1 MKSVLVVDDHPVTR
15 FAIKVLLEKEGLRVI
30 SETGDGLE
38 ALSLIEEHKPDLVI
52 VDIDIH
58 SISGIEL
65 VQRLRKRKFSG
76 SILMLSGKDEPF
88 YIKNCV
94 SAGADGF
101 ISKANN
107 LFDLHSAV
115 AAINA
120 GYGYFPLKQA
130 RQHAL
135 QPAEDKDKHAI
146 TNLSTKELQVLRYL
160 AKGMRLVDI
169 GLQMNISDKTVG
181 TYKRRVM
188 AKLELNSMMETYEFC
203 IRNNLD

>member
-30 SETGDGLE
+30 SETGDGFE
-38 ALSLIEEHKPDLVI
+38 ALSLIEKHKPDLVI

-65 VQRLRKRKFSG
+65 VQRLRKRQFSG
-76 SILMLSGKDEPF
+76 AILVLSGKDEPY

-94 SAGADGF
+94 GAGADGF

-107 LFDLHSAV
+107 LCDLHSAV
-115 AAINA
+115 AAISA

-130 RQHAL
+130 RQQIL
-135 QPAEDKDKHAI
+135 QPGEDKQKNAI
-146 TNLSTKELQVLRYL
+146 ASLSAKELQVLRYL

-188 AKLELNSMMETYEFC
+188 AKLDLNSMMETYEFC
-203 IRNNLD
+203 IKNNLD

>member
-1 MKSVLVVDDHPVTR
+1 MKNVLIVDDHPVTR
-15 FAIKVLLEKEGLRVI
+15 FAIKILLEKEGLKVVA
-30 SETGDGLE
+30 ETSDGLE
-38 ALSLIEEHKPDLVI
+38 ALLLVKKHSPDLVI

-65 VQRLRKRKFSG
+65 VERLRKRQYSG
-76 SILMLSGKDEPF
+76 GILVLSGKDEPY

-107 LFDLHSAV
+107 LIDLHSAV
-115 AAINA
+115 GAIEA

-135 QPAEDKDKHAI
+135 DPAEDKDNQAI
-146 TNLSTKELQVLRYL
+146 ANLSAKELQVLRYL

-169 GLQMNISDKTVG
+169 GLQMSVSDKTVG
-181 TYKRRVM
+181 TYKRRIMV
-188 AKLELNSMMETYEFC
+188 KLELSNTKELYDFC
-203 IRNNLD
+203 IKNNVS